1 MSHPT
6 PQPEDTLVMTIA
18 INGYGL
24 LYQRNIASQRRYAER
39 NHYHY
44 QAVTRPYYSPL
55 GMEVAW
61 LKLHLIR
68 YAMLSGYKQVLF
80 VDTDAYIQP
89 QCPPLNE
96 AVQDGYSIYAARG
109 YSNRVNSGVLLL
121 LSCPESIAFLDRVI
135 GMRGKAIPDSDDVG
149 WGENGHV
156 IHCLKDE
163 PKFFELSKKW
173 NNNSDPAVADYIR
186 HFSAG
191 PLRQH
196 YQFSWPAN
204 ALFTCLKLVNS
215 IRRRL
220 SANNLNVASELDKLT
235 HQCLTTYPR
244 LNHTRR

>member
-1 MSHPT
+1 MSYANLL
-6 PQPEDTLVMTIA
+6 PEDTLVITIA
-18 INGYGL
+18 INGYGF
-24 LYQRNIASQRRYAER
+24 LYQRNIASQRRYAQR

-68 YAMLSGYKQVLF
+68 YALLSGYKQVLF
-80 VDTDAYIQP
+80 VDADAYIQP
-89 QCPPLNE
+89 QCPPLSE

-109 YSNRVNSGVLLL
+109 YSDRVNSGVLLL
-121 LSCPESIAFLDRVI
+121 LSSPESIAFLDRVI
-135 GMRGKAIPDSDDVG
+135 SMRDKAIPDSDDVG

-163 PKFFELSKKW
+163 PSFFELSNKW
-173 NNNSDPAVADYIR
+173 NNNSDPGLADYIR

-191 PLRQH
+191 PLRQR
-196 YQFSWPAN
+196 YQFSRPAK
-204 ALFTCLKLVNS
+204 ALFICLKLANG

-220 SANNLNVASELDKLT
+220 AAHDLNVTVELDKLAQ
-235 HQCLTTYPR
+235 QCLTTYPQ
-244 LNHTRR
+244 LNHTHR